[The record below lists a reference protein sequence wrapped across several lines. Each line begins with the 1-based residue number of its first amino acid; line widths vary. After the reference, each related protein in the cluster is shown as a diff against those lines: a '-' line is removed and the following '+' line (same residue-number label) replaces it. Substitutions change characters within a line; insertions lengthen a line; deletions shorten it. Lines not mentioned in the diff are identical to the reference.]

1 MSEALRFTIDEV
13 RSQTQGPESVRLEL
27 CRRPFPP
34 DPRCPVLPMRIPQR
48 LRVVTRG
55 SLIGRLRRASGR
67 LAIGFE
73 PGHYQL
79 PLGSGPACE
88 VELSEKGQAFLRFEV
103 GEAVAGR
110 GAEPLADS
118 LENRTVAP
126 PVLQAADLH
135 FSPPVAILNV
145 AQTLGELHGLVEDR
159 LLVHLK
165 PLRPRL
171 PDWFADLGGL
181 ALGSTDVAATVLLE
195 HVQARATLAPEPL
208 LRISFSGRVR
218 WFDQLEIPFERV
230 VLPGAVLPVPFASLE
245 RLISKRPLSTAE
257 VVEPLHDPLGL
268 LTALEAAFR
277 DIEGE
282 VTLEIDPPPLSVST
296 RTIDGIELEGT
307 LRSPGHLRVRGSAQ
321 GRSSN
326 GAGVSFHA
334 ERLEVAP
341 ATATVTMGQTAP
353 ALALAVDGKLRLDLD
368 PDERRLSERFGLQ
381 LDVDV
386 LAGSGWPE
394 LLVGLHSQQPLWKGE
409 STIPLRLE
417 RLRASGGVR
426 LSTSTRDRGLEVSPT
441 RPFVF
446 SGDIESRG
454 PILLQR
460 SSFEVDGHLESG
472 SFTGAL
478 TPRPQGPWEVQ
489 VDLEARLRGELEGR
503 MTPIPELNL
512 HQGQLGGEL
521 AGKLSLGLRAEL
533 ALQRQLA
540 DFKLDPTGSRLAVEL
555 DRFAAELDKRR
566 LTLPGGSLL
575 SGRVIGGSLSAAGP
589 GPCAVELSWDLQGEP
604 CLLHHEE
611 LAVSLLSPDLRRG
624 NLVLQLDHTG
634 KLGFSGQRDSFYG
647 VRYFNALLNPAGDPA
662 YLQDLL
668 RSDDAV
674 AHVEAALQAFNPELA
689 ELLTDLQALW
699 RAGETILKREGIREP
714 RDFIPRQAMCRVFS
728 RLLTGGDRLRQ
739 RLVPIV
745 KGATEGAGLDLAAAR
760 EMLQQE
766 LGEFDIDYEVGF
778 ALKWLDLVLSPAE
791 MLDPPRLIEEPP
803 LALNPAYDEA
813 RRNLPTAAEI
823 YQVVEQGQL
832 DEGWLERLAELAPR
846 LTRNQLG
853 YVLKRVVFDT
863 MNLAASQETGQ
874 ETGQPAEALS
884 RLHYVYDIKGRVEE
898 IAEGYGGV
906 EYALQ
911 PFYIASFLGEAV
923 GPLPGI
929 NTPSESDGDWPPR
942 CALGPEEVA
951 HLLQAGLAWGR
962 QDGQTQLNNRLLL
975 ALLRREAP
983 AFTREV
989 LIELG
994 RQSPRALSGVL
1005 YAFLA
1010 QDQDQMAKPIDLV
1023 QLLEEK
1029 LGAPVPRQTDYMAG
1043 GRKARE
1049 SYYEALSRLADTI
1062 IEESAAYL
1070 SAKAHLQQVRHP
1082 VAPEVHI
1089 EPSLEKL
1096 EQRARDSIARADE
1109 QGGQCGFDGNGRG
1122 GPRQRSRDT
1131 YRRAFRAC
1139 ARLLEKEPRAF
1150 QLDWFKDFWL
1160 RNEEALR
1167 VLSVVRGHQEDRD
1180 DDRRWLAVQTGR
1192 EGPIDPKDD
1201 THPAAPRPFAHEQ
1214 ELLETV
1220 VNTLYW
1226 EESHRK
1232 ALLGDPLVRLL
1243 IDPEPGRLAF
1253 SIVSCMGVITEGKD
1267 GAELEKAYE
1276 RLERRRGVH
1285 IIRAHTATARSL
1297 EFNAR
1302 RIIEA
1307 VETST
1312 TPFGLIGY
1320 SQGCANALLA
1330 ESMLYTGTPDERR
1343 LVEGLVCRKLI
1354 FSAANGSAHGTCGML
1369 KFRRAMVLGE
1379 RYLKHYQA
1387 VMSREAVEAVLGALK
1402 GVLDSRLFIA
1412 VLGGADSLTY
1422 EAARELH
1429 RDGQFLDHVP
1439 TSYTRGVVTEDRLPE
1454 TLEYLYYMLREQTGA
1469 GLQDT
1474 QVLITDAVGHSTRVR
1489 NAYTRVL
1496 ERCDMGALPQATHH
1510 WAPLTREVEFVT
1522 TERDLERAVY
1532 MSPKDR
1538 LVWPWVEVNA
1548 RFGRI
1553 KPA

>member
-13 RSQTQGPESVRLEL
+13 RPQSQGPESLTLEL

-34 DPRCPVLPMRIPQR
+34 DPRCPALPMRIPEH
-48 LRVVTRG
+48 LCVVPRG
-55 SLIGRLRRASGR
+55 ALIRRLRRASGR

-73 PGHYQL
+73 PGHYAL
-79 PLGSGPACE
+79 PLGAGPACE
-88 VELSEKGQAFLRFEV
+88 VELCEKGQAFVRFEV
-103 GEAVAGR
+103 APAVAGAGR
-110 GAEPLADS
+110 EGGQAE
-118 LENRTVAP
+118 AP

-135 FSPPVAILNV
+135 FSPPIAILNV
-145 AQTLGELHGLVEDR
+145 AQTLGEVHGLVEDR
-159 LLVHLK
+159 LLAHLK
-165 PLRPRL
+165 PLWPRL
-171 PDWFADLGGL
+171 PGWLAELGGL

-195 HVQARATLAPEPL
+195 HVQARATLAPDPL

-218 WFDQLEIPFERV
+218 WFDQLEVPFERV
-230 VLPGAVLPVPFASLE
+230 SLPSAVLPVPFASLE
-245 RLISKRPLSTAE
+245 RLLSRRPLATAE

-277 DIEGE
+277 DVEGE
-282 VTLEIDPPPLSVST
+282 VTVEVDPCPVSVRT

-307 LRSPGHLRVRGSAQ
+307 LRSPGLLRVRGGVQ
-321 GRSSN
+321 GRSAN
-326 GAGVSFHA
+326 GAGVSFRA
-334 ERLEVAP
+334 ERLEVGP
-341 ATATVTMGQTAP
+341 AASGQAAP
-353 ALALAVDGKLRLDLD
+353 ALALGVDGKLRLDLD
-368 PDERRLSERFGLQ
+368 PDDGDPRPIARRASLQ
-381 LDVDV
+381 LEVDL

-394 LLVGLHSQQPLWKGE
+394 LLVDLHSQQALWKGE
-409 STIPLRLE
+409 SAIPLRLE
-417 RLRASGGVR
+417 RLQASGG
-426 LSTSTRDRGLEVSPT
+426 LSLSQSARDGGLELSPSRRLT
-441 RPFVF
+441 F

-454 PILLQR
+454 PVLLRR
-460 SSFEVDGHLESG
+460 SSFEIDGHLVGG

-478 TPRPQGPWEVQ
+478 TPRPQGPWEVAL
-489 VDLEARLRGELEGR
+489 DLEARLRGDLDGR
-503 MTPIPELNL
+503 ITPIPELNL
-512 HQGQLGGEL
+512 HRGEL
-521 AGKLSLGLRAEL
+521 AAEIAGRIALGLRAEL
-533 ALQRQLA
+533 ALQRQQA
-540 DFKLDPTGSRLAVEL
+540 DFRLDLAGSCLAAELTRFAVEL
-555 DRFAAELDKRR
+555 DERR
-566 LTLPGGSLL
+566 VTLPEGTRL
-575 SGRVIGGSLSAAGP
+575 SGRVIGGALTAAGP
-589 GPCAVELSWDLQGEP
+589 GLCALDLAWDLGGEP
-604 CLLHHEE
+604 CLLHHGE
-611 LAVSLLSPDLRRG
+611 LSVSLLSPDLRRG

-634 KLGFSGQRDSFYG
+634 KLSFSGQRDSFYG

-662 YLQDLL
+662 YLQELL

-689 ELLTDLQALW
+689 GLLTDLQALW
-699 RAGETILKREGIREP
+699 RAGQTILRREGIREP
-714 RDFIPRQAMCRVFS
+714 RDFIPRRAMCRVFS
-728 RLLTGGDRLRQ
+728 RLLTGDDRLRD

-745 KGATEGAGLDLAAAR
+745 RGATEGAGLDLAAAR

-791 MLDPPRLIEEPP
+791 VLDPPRMTEEPP
-803 LALNPAYDEA
+803 LCLDPAHEEA
-813 RRNLPTAAEI
+813 RRNLPSATEI
-823 YQVVEQGQL
+823 YRAVEQGQL
-832 DEGWLERLAELAPR
+832 DEGWIERLAELAPR
-846 LTRNQLG
+846 LTRDQLG

-863 MNLAASQETGQ
+863 GGQQEQGP
-874 ETGQPAEALS
+874 PAGALS

-911 PFYIASFLGEAV
+911 PFYIAAFLGEAV

-929 NTPSESDGDWPPR
+929 NIRGDREQVWPPR

-975 ALLRREAP
+975 ELLRREAP
-983 AFTREV
+983 TFTREV

-1010 QDQDQMAKPIDLV
+1010 QDQDQMAEPVDLV

-1029 LGAPVPRQTDYMAG
+1029 LGVPVPRQTDYMAG

-1062 IEESAAYL
+1062 IEEAGAYL
-1070 SAKAHLQQVRHP
+1070 SAKAHLQQVRHAA
-1082 VAPEVHI
+1082 APELHL

-1096 EQRARDSIARADE
+1096 EERARESIARADE
-1109 QGGQCGFDGNGRG
+1109 MGRQCRFDDDRRG
-1122 GPRQRSRDT
+1122 GPRQRSRDA

-1160 RNEEALR
+1160 RNEEALV
-1167 VLSVVRGHQEDRD
+1167 VLSVVRGYQEDRD
-1180 DDRRWLAVQTGR
+1180 DDRRWLAVQTGDA
-1192 EGPIDPKDD
+1192 GLIVD
-1201 THPAAPRPFAHEQ
+1201 EQ
-1214 ELLETV
+1214 ELVETV

-1226 EESHRK
+1226 EASHRQ
-1232 ALLGDPLVRLL
+1232 ALLVDPLVRLL
-1243 IDPEPGRLAF
+1243 VDPEPGRLDF
-1253 SIVSCMGVITEGKD
+1253 TVVSGMGVITAGRD
-1267 GAELEKAYE
+1267 GAELERAYE
-1276 RLERRRGVH
+1276 RLEARRGVR

-1307 VETST
+1307 IEGCT

-1320 SQGCANALLA
+1320 SQGCANVLLA
-1330 ESMLYTGTPDERR
+1330 ESMLYAGTPDERG
-1343 LVEGLVCRKLI
+1343 LVEGLVCRKLL

-1429 RDGQFLDHVP
+1429 RDGQFLDSVP
-1439 TSYTRGVVTEDRLPE
+1439 TSYTRGVVTGDRVPE
-1454 TLEYLYYMLREQTGA
+1454 TLEYLYHMLREQTGG

-1474 QVLITDAVGHSTRVR
+1474 QVLVTDAVGHSTRVR
-1489 NAYTRVL
+1489 NAYTGAL

-1510 WAPLTREVEFVT
+1510 WAPLTREVEPVT
-1522 TERDLERAVY
+1522 TERDIERAIY
-1532 MSPKDR
+1532 ISPKDR